1 MTTKITEFDHS
12 VLTVNDLVTAKM
24 FYGQVLGEI
33 VGKAQIDEPTML
45 ATEQLERAERLQR
58 FFLQRDGVAHV
69 SAPHLTVTV
78 GDAQIPLF
86 IQREHVQEPP
96 PEQIRGTPRL
106 AITVTPAQVDK
117 AVEVFQRRD
126 IPFEDVH
133 HPDTSPIARS
143 LYFKD
148 PSSNFLELCCE
159 RSAENET

>member
-1 MTTKITEFDHS
+1 MTFARTFRRS
-12 VLTVNDLVTAKM
+12 AS
-24 FYGQVLGEI
+24 G
-33 VGKAQIDEPTML
+33 L
-45 ATEQLERAERLQR
+45 ATILCLTCAPAAAQNQPESPPPEIHAVRALRPPVQ
-58 FFLQRDGVAHV
+58 
-69 SAPHLTVTV
+69 
-78 GDAQIPLF
+78 
-86 IQREHVQEPP
+86 HVQEPP

-106 AITVTPAQVDK
+106 AITVTPGQVDK

-133 HPDTSPIARS
+133 HPATSPISRS